1 MTPFSYPASG
11 SAARAMCGA
20 DNVVSSAGSTSAMTE
35 LKALIRLRIYN
46 TCSAYGTVTQH
57 VVSTT
62 YTTGELARAAE
73 G

>member
-1 MTPFSYPASG
+1 MI
-11 SAARAMCGA
+11 
-20 DNVVSSAGSTSAMTE
+20 E
-35 LKALIRLRIYN
+35 LKALIRLRIYK

-73 G
+73 GYSQWH